1 LAERNTVFVVSG
13 RVVAGDAPRL
23 VNRQALRGP
32 WEGGEGITGRVLL
45 NWWVWYCQPYK
56 QVEHMSQVRKED
68 KFVSSREIG
77 FRSGVVQ

>member
-1 LAERNTVFVVSG
+1 
-13 RVVAGDAPRL
+13 
-23 VNRQALRGP
+23 
-32 WEGGEGITGRVLL
+32 
-45 NWWVWYCQPYK
+45 VWYCQPYK